1 MKTARLFLLVLAG
14 VALIVLGFG
23 LAQVREVSAPLAEA
37 ATPPAVVEGASV
49 AFPPYGF
56 ADVVEKVDPSVVSIT
71 ALSVG
76 NDESQG
82 EGNEEAP
89 QMPQGPFGNPFE
101 FFFGMPHPNM
111 PRGQKPVQESGGS
124 GFIISQD
131 GYILTNNHV
140 VKGAEKVTVT
150 LSDES
155 EYTAQVVG
163 TDEETDVALIKI
175 DGKNLPTVPMGDSD
189 AMRPGDFVLAIGNPL
204 MYRHTV
210 TMGVISAKGRRLSA
224 SALDDFLQ
232 TDAAINF
239 GNSGGPLINTR
250 GEVIGINTAITRNDG
265 MGRMVEGIG
274 FAIPINMVKTMIEP
288 LKKDH
293 RIARGYLG
301 VHVGPLDKDAKAYL
315 KQKYGVDVKGGAV
328 IQSVEPDAPA
338 SKAGMAKGDIIVAVE
353 GKELKDSSE
362 LVHRVSNYPPKKTIT
377 LDILRDGTR
386 KKFDVTLADRAKGL
400 SSEGEGGQDNNGQAK
415 EAKLGIRVQDITRQT
430 RMMYRIPDDVKG
442 VLVTSVDPQTNAFAK
457 GIREGAVISEVNGKA
472 VSSVGEFQKAASG
485 VKKGDAVSVYLQD
498 DAGGRYVYFRAD

>member
-1 MKTARLFLLVLAG
+1 MKIARLFLVALAG
-14 VALIVLGFG
+14 VLLIVLGFG
-23 LAQVREVSAPLAEA
+23 LAQVREVSAPVANA
-37 ATPPAVVEGASV
+37 QAPVTPAQGAVGA
-49 AFPPYGF
+49 PPYGF
-56 ADVVEKVDPSVVSIT
+56 ADVVEKVDPAVVSIT

-76 NDESQG
+76 NNDDQG
-82 EGNEEAP
+82 EGDGQEQ
-89 QMPQGPFGNPFE
+89 QMPQSPFGNPFE

-124 GFIISQD
+124 GFIISSD

-150 LSDES
+150 LSDDS
-155 EYTAQVVG
+155 EYTAAVVG
-163 TDEETDVALIKI
+163 TDEETDVALIKV

-274 FAIPINMVKTMIEP
+274 FAIPINMVKAMIEP

-301 VHVGPLDKDAKAYL
+301 VKVGPLDKDAKAYL
-315 KQKYGVDVKGGAV
+315 KQKYGVEVKGGAV
-328 IQSVEPDAPA
+328 VQSVESDQPA
-338 SKAGMAKGDIIVAVE
+338 AKAGLEKGDIITAVE
-353 GKELKDSSE
+353 GVELKDSSE
-362 LVHRVSNYPPKKTIT
+362 LVHKVSGYPPKKTIT
-377 LDILRDGTR
+377 IDVLRDGSK
-386 KKFDVTLADRAKGL
+386 KKFNVTLGDRAKGL
-400 SSEGEGGQDNNGQAK
+400 SSEGESGQENNGQEK
-415 EAKLGIRVQDITRQT
+415 EAKLGIRVQEITRQA

-442 VLVTSVDPQTNAFAK
+442 VLVVSVDPQTNAFAK
-457 GIREGAVISEVNGKA
+457 GIREGAIISEINGKA
-472 VSSVGEFQKAASG
+472 VANVDEYKKAVSG

-498 DAGGRYVYFRAD
+498 DMGGRYVYFRAD

>member
-1 MKTARLFLLVLAG
+1 MKIARLFLVALAG
-14 VALIVLGFG
+14 VLLIVLGFG
-23 LAQVREVSAPLAEA
+23 LAQVRQVSAPVASA
-37 ATPPAVVEGASV
+37 AAPPEYTNGQNAA
-49 AFPPYGF
+49 PPFGF
-56 ADVVEKVDPSVVSIT
+56 ADVVEKVDPAVVSIT
-71 ALSVG
+71 AISVG

-82 EGNEEAP
+82 EGGQDSP
-89 QMPQGPFGNPFE
+89 QMPQSPFGNPFE

-111 PRGQKPVQESGGS
+111 PQGQKPVQEAGGS
-124 GFIISQD
+124 GFIISPD

-150 LSDES
+150 LSDDS
-155 EYTAQVVG
+155 EYTATVVG
-163 TDEETDVALIKI
+163 TDDETDVALLKI
-175 DGKNLPTVPMGDSD
+175 NGKNFPTVVLGDSD

-239 GNSGGPLINTR
+239 GNSGGPLINAR

-274 FAIPINMVKTMIEP
+274 FAIPINMVKAMIEP

-301 VHVGPLDKDAKAYL
+301 VKVGPLDKDAKAYL
-315 KQKYGVDVKGGAV
+315 KQQYGVDVKGGAV
-328 IQSVEPDAPA
+328 VQSVEPDQPA
-338 SKAGMAKGDIIVAVE
+338 AKAGLKKGDIITAVE
-353 GKELKDSSE
+353 GVELKDSSE
-362 LVHRVSNYPPKKTIT
+362 LVHKVSGFPPNKTIT
-377 LDILRDGTR
+377 LDVLRDGAK

-400 SSEGEGGQDNNGQAK
+400 SSQGEGSQGDNGQQK
-415 EAKLGIRVQDITRQT
+415 EAKLGIRVQDITRQA
-430 RMMYRIPDDVKG
+430 RMMYRIPDDVRG
-442 VLVTSVDPQTNAFAK
+442 VLVTSVDPETNAFTK
-457 GIREGAVISEVNGKA
+457 GIREGSIISEVNGKP
-472 VSSVGEFQKAASG
+472 VSSVSEYMQVISG

-498 DAGGRYVYFRAD
+498 DMGGRYVYFRAD